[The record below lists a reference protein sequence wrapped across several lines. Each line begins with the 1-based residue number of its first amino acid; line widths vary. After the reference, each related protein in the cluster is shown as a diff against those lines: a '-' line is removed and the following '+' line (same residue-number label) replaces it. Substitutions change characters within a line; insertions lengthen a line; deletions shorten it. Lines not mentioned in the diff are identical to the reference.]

1 MELKQKEKK
10 SFWWLVFAAILFYF
24 ALQNISGILSVGGI
38 VIKLLFPFILGG
50 AIAFILNVP
59 MKFVEKKL
67 SKIWNK
73 KEKYQKMKRPCA
85 YLITLL
91 AVLLVLTI
99 ALFVVIPELV
109 STINNLINQVPV
121 LANKIQVWIASL
133 EGRWPQLESAF
144 AQWNIDWDS
153 IMKDAIELLKQG
165 ATGVFSSTATIV
177 GGIISAI
184 TPFFIAF
191 TFSIYIL
198 FQKENLARQFK
209 KLFYAMFHEKIADKI
224 VYVGILSNRVF
235 SNFLSGQCTESMIL
249 GMMFFVSMSI
259 FRLPYAL
266 LMGVLIAI
274 MSLIPIFG
282 AFIGFLIGFFLIIVV
297 NPMQALAFAIL
308 FLVLQQIEGNIIY
321 PFVVGGTVG
330 LPSIWV
336 LAAVTIG
343 GNLFGVAGML
353 VFIPL
358 CSVCYTLLR
367 EVTMK
372 KLEIKKVPNSKW
384 EES

>member
-1 MELKQKEKK
+1 MET
-10 SFWWLVFAAILFYF
+10 AR
-24 ALQNISGILSVGGI
+24 
-38 VIKLLFPFILGG
+38 
-50 AIAFILNVP
+50 
-59 MKFVEKKL
+59 KFVH
-67 SKIWNK
+67 
-73 KEKYQKMKRPCA
+73 
-85 YLITLL
+85 
-91 AVLLVLTI
+91 
-99 ALFVVIPELV
+99 
-109 STINNLINQVPV
+109 
-121 LANKIQVWIASL
+121 
-133 EGRWPQLESAF
+133 
-144 AQWNIDWDS
+144 
-153 IMKDAIELLKQG
+153 
-165 ATGVFSSTATIV
+165 
-177 GGIISAI
+177 
-184 TPFFIAF
+184 
-191 TFSIYIL
+191 IL

-224 VYVGILSNRVF
+224 VYVGALSHRVF

-249 GMMFFVSMSI
+249 GFMFFISMSI

-297 NPMQALAFAIL
+297 NPMQALGFAVL

-367 EVTMK
+367 EVTTK
-372 KLEIKKVPNSKW
+372 TLEIKKVPNSKW
-384 EES
+384 GES